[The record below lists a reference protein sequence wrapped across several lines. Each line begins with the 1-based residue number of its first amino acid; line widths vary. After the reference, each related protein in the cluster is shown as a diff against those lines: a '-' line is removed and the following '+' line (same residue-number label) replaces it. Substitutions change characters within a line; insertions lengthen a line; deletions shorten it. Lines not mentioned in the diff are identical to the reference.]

1 MKKKKGQAAVTTT
14 HPNNTDTKVQK
25 IKGIEKVIAYFRY
38 KMEGSTLSIADA
50 TGIARCSVCYYLRD
64 LITLGIVGLVGRK
77 RGRTGRLMKMY
88 STDKGKWI
96 KNAPARQLTL
106 FPDYEEGGQN
116 D

>member
-1 MKKKKGQAAVTTT
+1 MKKERRAAVTT
-14 HPNNTDTKVQK
+14 PLNNTATKIQK
-25 IKGIEKVIAYFRY
+25 IKGIEKVIGYFRY
-38 KMEGSTLSIADA
+38 KIEGSTLSIADA
-50 TGIARCSVCYYLRD
+50 TGVSRCSVCYYLRD

-106 FPDYEEGGQN
+106 FPDMEKGGSY
-116 D
+116 DK

>member
-1 MKKKKGQAAVTTT
+1 MKNERRATVATPQT
-14 HPNNTDTKVQK
+14 NTATKIHK
-25 IKGIEKVIAYFRY
+25 IKGIEKVIGYFRY

-50 TGIARCSVCYYLRD
+50 TGVSRCSVCYYLRD

-96 KNAPARQLTL
+96 KNAPAHQLSL